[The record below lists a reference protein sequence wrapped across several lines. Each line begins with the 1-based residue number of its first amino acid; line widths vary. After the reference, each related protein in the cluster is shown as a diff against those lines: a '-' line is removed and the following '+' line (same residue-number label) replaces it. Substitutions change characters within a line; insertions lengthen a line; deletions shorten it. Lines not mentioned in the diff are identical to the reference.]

1 MSKKVYRTAQGKSL
15 DIGALQLQNESVRA
29 VGNMG
34 VNARGDRVGPQNNTV
49 DGRTQKITRQYK
61 KQINRTNVSDDVV
74 HASKKAAK
82 KQATAQ
88 PAPQPEPV
96 LEMDAP
102 VVEPAIKPT
111 VAKPED
117 SFETEVTVEAEVT
130 EQVEQPAPE
139 PQVQVHK
146 NSKPV
151 GGLADAIAKAKNV
164 KQEPLKTP
172 RQEARERKGVKKI

>member
-49 DGRTQKITRQYK
+49 DGRTQTVTRQYK

-102 VVEPAIKPT
+102 VVEPVVVT
-111 VAKPED
+111 PEP
-117 SFETEVTVEAEVT
+117 EPEITAEV
-130 EQVEQPAPE
+130 EQTAPE
-139 PQVQVHK
+139 PQVQVQK

-172 RQEARERKGVKKI
+172 RQEARERKGVKRI

>member
-34 VNARGDRVGPQNNTV
+34 VNARGDKVGAQNNTV
-49 DGRTQKITRQYK
+49 DGRTQNITRQYK
-61 KQINRTNVSDDVV
+61 KQINRSNVSDDIV
-74 HASKKAAK
+74 HASKKDALKHK
-82 KQATAQ
+82 KAQAV
-88 PAPQPEPV
+88 PAQPEPV

-102 VVEPAIKPT
+102 VVEPVLATTEPL
-111 VAKPED
+111 PEP
-117 SFETEVTVEAEVT
+117 EITAE
-130 EQVEQPAPE
+130 VEQPSAE
-139 PQVQVHK
+139 PQVQVQK

-172 RQEARERKGVKKI
+172 RQEARERKGVKRI

>member
-15 DIGALQLQNESVRA
+15 DIGALQLQNEGVRA

-34 VNARGDRVGPQNNTV
+34 VNARGDRVGPKNNTV
-49 DGRTQKITRQYK
+49 DGRTQTVTRQYK

-96 LEMDAP
+96 LEMDSPVIEP
-102 VVEPAIKPT
+102 VVDAPEPS
-111 VAKPED
+111 PEL
-117 SFETEVTVEAEVT
+117 EQAVQAEQT
-130 EQVEQPAPE
+130 APE
-139 PQVQVHK
+139 PQVQVQK

-172 RQEARERKGVKKI
+172 RQEARERKGVKRI